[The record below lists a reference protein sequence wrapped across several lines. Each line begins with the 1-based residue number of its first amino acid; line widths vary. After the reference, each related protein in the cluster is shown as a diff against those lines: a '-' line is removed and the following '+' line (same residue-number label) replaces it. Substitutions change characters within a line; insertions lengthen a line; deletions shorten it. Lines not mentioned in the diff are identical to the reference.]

1 MNRRQRREF
10 NRQNKTQY
18 TKSDFITLE
27 LLMKIRAGNLSVK
40 ELDDIKLFNDD
51 IHIDNTDLVPDGTVV
66 KLNYEYIKS
75 RPQKDL
81 TQKFIQ
87 WVEENKDTVF
97 HVKRDKETNPNTAL
111 VGLEEN
117 GFWLFDTYADLL
129 YQKDGEW
136 VYLTDIE
143 DKMLAEAEESPE
155 EDSRTK
161 AEKIL

>member
-66 KLNYEYIKS
+66 KLNYEHIKS

-87 WVEENKDTVF
+87 WVEENKDAIF
-97 HVKRDKETNPNTAL
+97 HVKRDKETNLNTAL
-111 VGLEEN
+111 VGLEED

-143 DKMLAEAEESPE
+143 KEVVENTIEEKSE
-155 EDSRTK
+155 NINQN
-161 AEKIL
+161 A